1 MFCNY
6 CGAQL
11 PDGSAFCNFCGAQLS
26 TPQTYGT
33 QIPTQNPVTQPN
45 PYQPPAP
52 EKKSNKSI
60 IIAVIVAII
69 FVIGAIAAVI
79 VFTGNNDDGEDKTNT
94 SSDSTTS
101 SVSSSAEDENSTKPA
116 STEAPTQKPDT
127 GASSTISRGVIN
139 GNTYT
144 NSFAE
149 ISLTKPSSWI
159 FATDEQIEERYGT
172 ALDGFTDFEKEFV
185 KNSTVY
191 DMLVASP
198 YGSNVSV
205 AFEDL
210 SVLGRQNVTIE
221 KYCEASLNQLTSIN
235 STNYTLINEGTLNLN
250 GNVYNT
256 IEVEGEANGFTF
268 GQKFLIRKKGKYII
282 LICIT
287 AMPGA
292 DFAEIE
298 SMLSSSV

>member
-1 MFCNY
+1 MFCNF

-60 IIAVIVAII
+60 IIAIIVAII
-69 FVIGAIAAVI
+69 FVASAIVAVVI
-79 VFTGNNDDGEDKTNT
+79 FTGNNDDSEDKANT

-101 SVSSSAEDENSTKPA
+101 SVSSSAEDENSTKPD
-116 STEAPTQKPDT
+116 STETPTQKPDT
-127 GASSTISRGVIN
+127 GTSSTISRGVIN

-149 ISLTKPSSWI
+149 ISLTKPSSWT
-159 FATDEQIEERYGT
+159 FATDEQIEETYGT
-172 ALDGFTDFEKEFV
+172 VLDGYTDFEKEFV

-198 YGSNVSV
+198 YGSNVAV

-210 SVLGRQNVTIE
+210 SVLGRQNVTIDE
-221 KYCEASLNQLTSIN
+221 YCKAIINQLISMDVAK
-235 STNYTLINEGTLNLN
+235 YTLVNEDTLNLN

-256 IEVEGEANGFTF
+256 IETECEANGITF
-268 GQKFLIRKKGKYII
+268 GQKLLVRKKGKYII

-292 DFAEIE
+292 DFAEME